1 MLVGRSNGVKEII
14 DTLQKLEEG
23 NSDLRFWVGDF
34 GSGKSFVL
42 RTIESLALQKNFV
55 VSTIDL
61 TPTRRFYDSS
71 GKALALYNEVV
82 NKIVIKNNRD
92 GNAIET
98 IVQQWIQVLLEQIA
112 GGKQP
117 HRSRFDGKGPL
128 EIGGEC
134 HSEDDEFLLFI
145 GAFL

>member
-1 MLVGRSNGVKEII
+1 MLVGRSNEVKEII
-14 DTLQKLEEG
+14 DTLQKLEDG
-23 NSDLRFWVGDF
+23 NSDARFWVGDF

-98 IVQQWIQVLLEQIA
+98 IVQQWI
-112 GGKQP
+112 
-117 HRSRFDGKGPL
+117 RFCSSRLPRKTASP
-128 EIGGEC
+128 
-134 HSEDDEFLLFI
+134 FLF
-145 GAFL
+145 